1 MSHIIIRRVLLIIY
15 FLQDNFKKV
24 LELAE
29 SLREGYKARLEE
41 EVEKITNPAPVPLF
55 RPPSDTP
62 SILSSEAAEFVP
74 SSAASYWG
82 QASEAYLHH
91 YDTNYYN
98 DEHFNFYNYT
108 NGGFPTREVAYY
120 ENYYGNQ
127 FQFGHQQEEEEM
139 NDEEKISGKVWG
151 NMLDIL
157 KS

>member
-1 MSHIIIRRVLLIIY
+1 M
-15 FLQDNFKKV
+15 
-24 LELAE
+24 
-29 SLREGYKARLEE
+29 
-41 EVEKITNPAPVPLF
+41 
-55 RPPSDTP
+55 
-62 SILSSEAAEFVP
+62 LSSEAAEFVP

-82 QASEAYLHH
+82 QASESYLHH

-98 DEHFNFYNYT
+98 DEHYNFYNYI

-139 NDEEKISGKVWG
+139 NDEEKISGNVWG